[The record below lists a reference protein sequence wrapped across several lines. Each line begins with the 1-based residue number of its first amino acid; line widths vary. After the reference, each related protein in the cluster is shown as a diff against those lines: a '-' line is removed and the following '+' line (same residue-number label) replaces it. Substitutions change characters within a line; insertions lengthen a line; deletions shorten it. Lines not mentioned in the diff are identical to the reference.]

1 MTMRYNPGFQESR
14 KMQPGIRSVSVHN
27 LLSFGEPTTIG
38 LRPLNVLIGPN
49 GSGKSNLIEVLGLLQ
64 SAPGQLATAISNGGP
79 IEDWLWKGA
88 PRTPT
93 ASICVTVDRP
103 AELLQTNQ
111 KPLRYRLAFT
121 KAGFRFQIANEFV
134 EEDGPLPDQR
144 ALDLGLMAP
153 SFYQYV
159 NGHAS
164 FANRG
169 ESFPVRF
176 EDINPQLSILAQRK
190 DPEHYPEI
198 THLGSVF
205 SKFRLYRDWEFG
217 TVSDVR
223 EPCDAGLPNEY
234 LEEDGSNLGVVLDRL
249 LAQPAVKRQIL
260 ESLRTFYADAADLRT
275 NVEGGKVQTRLEEA
289 HLRAT
294 IPLVRMSDGTI
305 RWLALLAILL
315 NPDPP
320 PLVCIEEPEL
330 GLHPDMVPELTKLL
344 VGASSRMQLI
354 VTTHSDRLVEELSE
368 MPESVIVCEKEG
380 GSSSLRRLSAE
391 RLSSWLKEYSLGQLW
406 TKGQLGGTRW

>member
-1 MTMRYNPGFQESR
+1 
-14 KMQPGIRSVSVHN
+14 MQPGIRNLTVQN
-27 LLSFGEPTTIG
+27 LLSFGEMTTID

-64 SAPGQLATAISNGGP
+64 NAPKELATAINNGGP

-88 PRTPT
+88 AKTPT
-93 ASICVTVDRP
+93 ASIHATVTRP
-103 AELLQTNQ
+103 AELHHDNPR
-111 KPLRYRLAFT
+111 PLRYRLAFT
-121 KAGFRFQIANEFV
+121 KAGFRFQITDEFV
-134 EEDGPLPDQR
+134 EDEGPLPDQR
-144 ALDLGLMAP
+144 GLDLGLLP
-153 SFYQYV
+153 PDFYYGYV
-159 NGHAS
+159 NGRPT
-164 FANRG
+164 FINRG
-169 ESFPVRF
+169 EKLPLRI

-198 THLGSVF
+198 TYLGDLF
-205 SKFRLYRDWEFG
+205 AKFRLYRGWEFG
-217 TVSDVR
+217 AVSAVR

-249 LAQPAVKRQIL
+249 LARPPVKRQIL
-260 ESLRTFYADAADLRT
+260 DSLRTFYASATDLRT
-275 NVEGGKVQTRLEEA
+275 SVEGGRVQTRLEEA
-289 HLRAT
+289 HLNAT

-330 GLHPDMVPELTKLL
+330 GLHPDMIHELAALL
-344 VGASSRMQLI
+344 VAASSRMQLI
-354 VTTHSDRLVEELSE
+354 VTTHSDRLIEEFSE
-368 MPESVIVCEKEG
+368 TPEVVVVCEKEN
-380 GSSSLRRLSAE
+380 GSSTLRRLNADQ
-391 RLSSWLKEYSLGQLW
+391 LSSWLEEYSLGQLW

>member
-1 MTMRYNPGFQESR
+1 
-14 KMQPGIRSVSVHN
+14 MQPGIRSVTVQN
-27 LLSFGEPTTIG
+27 LLSFGEATSID

-64 SAPGQLATAISNGGP
+64 NAPGELATAISDGGP

-88 PRTPT
+88 AKTP
-93 ASICVTVDRP
+93 AAAIHVTVTRP
-103 AELLQTNQ
+103 AELRHANP

-121 KAGFRFQIANEFV
+121 KAGFRFQIINEFI
-134 EEDGPLPDQR
+134 EDEGPVPDQR
-144 ALDLGLMAP
+144 SLDLGLLP
-153 SFYQYV
+153 PNFYYGYV
-159 NGHAS
+159 NGHAT
-164 FANRG
+164 FLNKG
-169 ESFPVRF
+169 EMVPVRF

-198 THLGSVF
+198 THLGKLF
-205 SKFRLYRDWEFG
+205 TKFRLYRDWEFG
-217 TVSDVR
+217 TISGVR

-234 LEEDGSNLGVVLDRL
+234 LAEDGSNLGVVLDRL
-249 LAQPAVKRQIL
+249 LAQPAVKRQVL
-260 ESLRTFYADAADLRT
+260 ESLRTFYGDAADLRT

-330 GLHPDMVPELTKLL
+330 GLHPDMIHELAKLL
-344 VGASSRMQLI
+344 IDASSRMQLI
-354 VTTHSDRLVEELSE
+354 VTTHSDRLIEELSE
-368 MPESVIVCEKEG
+368 MPEAVIVCEKQN
-380 GSSSLRRLSAE
+380 GSSILRRLSAD
-391 RLSSWLKEYSLGQLW
+391 RLAAWLKEYSLGELW
-406 TKGQLGGTRW
+406 TKGQIGGTRW